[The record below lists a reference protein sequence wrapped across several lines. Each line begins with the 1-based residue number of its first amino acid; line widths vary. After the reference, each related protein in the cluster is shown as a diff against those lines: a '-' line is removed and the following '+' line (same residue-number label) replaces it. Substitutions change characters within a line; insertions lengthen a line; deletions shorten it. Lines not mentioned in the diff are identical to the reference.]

1 MKVIWL
7 ILIILICPGCTNNR
21 KIQQTGLENNLIS
34 YSDTMEQND
43 YHTIF
48 NESMK
53 RAINEFII
61 YIKDKKYT
69 SSIEEKVL
77 SFYFYSEAGKDY
89 FLMIAEPYYE
99 RKLIKGYTYIGNY
112 VFVYYGEEGIGN
124 QYINASKLISYH
136 DTLPGFRAYDEVPI
150 GIYEPFGTLF
160 QIINP
165 DSLIL
170 IQKGML

>member
-1 MKVIWL
+1 M
-7 ILIILICPGCTNNR
+7 R
-21 KIQQTGLENNLIS
+21 
-34 YSDTMEQND
+34 
-43 YHTIF
+43 
-48 NESMK
+48 
-53 RAINEFII
+53 
-61 YIKDKKYT
+61 
-69 SSIEEKVL
+69 
-77 SFYFYSEAGKDY
+77 
-89 FLMIAEPYYE
+89 
-99 RKLIKGYTYIGNY
+99 
-112 VFVYYGEEGIGN
+112 N